1 MQCCDKM
8 AHSVVI
14 HVSEGEKQTRLAV
27 YMKPEPENCLEDLKV
42 AMSNH
47 PYVKYPPERLF
58 G

>member
-1 MQCCDKM
+1 M

-14 HVSEGEKQTRLAV
+14 HVSEGEKTKQDLQFIWSLSLKTR
-27 YMKPEPENCLEDLKV
+27 LEDLKV

>member
-1 MQCCDKM
+1 M

-14 HVSEGEKQTRLAV
+14 HVSEGEKKQTRLAV